1 MKRLFISL
9 LIGGLTCTSL
19 FNINEIT
26 ADAAPKSMAVSH
38 IISQDIPL
46 SRAHVIQ
53 WRYKIVRGVLYKR
66 QYNTTKREWVGS
78 WIRC

>member
-1 MKRLFISL
+1 MKNFFISL

-19 FNINEIT
+19 FNIYEIT
-26 ADAAPKSMAVSH
+26 ADAAPKSMAMSQ

-66 QYNTTKREWVGS
+66 LFNSTRMQWVTP